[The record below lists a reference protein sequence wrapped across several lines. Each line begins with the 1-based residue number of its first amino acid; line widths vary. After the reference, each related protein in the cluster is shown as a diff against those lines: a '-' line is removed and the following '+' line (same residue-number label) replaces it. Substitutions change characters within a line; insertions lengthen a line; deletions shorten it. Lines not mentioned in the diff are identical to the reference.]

1 MARIYQDNE
10 DSLSIAEQLANSG
23 SLSISDNMDFN
34 DSLESEVTYEIDLS
48 DDTSMADVISNKPDK
63 VITDSVDI
71 VAEDLVE
78 DFVLGAI
85 LDDSLSIAESME
97 YVSEFKLGLSDE
109 LVITER
115 VIDYDEEIEVEWA
128 FVKYYA
134 AVHAGI

>member
-109 LVITER
+109 LVITES